1 METLIVEDDEA
12 YALARALAERR
23 GTSIDE
29 AVVASLRQALDAA
42 PRPEPM
48 PAKTAALSVP
58 PLEALTPEQRASY
71 ERFMALA
78 REGAAQKLPGATSS
92 HDELYD
98 EFGLPR

>member
-71 ERFMALA
+71 EAMRALV
-78 REGAAQKLPGATSS
+78 RESAPFVVPGSS
-92 HDELYD
+92 SDHRDLYD
-98 EFGLPR
+98 ENGLPR